1 MEQRGET
8 VIRLIPGGAAGWC
21 YYSKEIR
28 LEKGLRKS
36 GRRIWIE
43 AGVVQPDGS
52 VLFGDGAA
60 FVDSDQIG
68 TAVLA
73 ATGILLN
80 KEQSAFRIGLRLLE
94 DTDEAEVKVI
104 WRAYCKGKK
113 NLAEPEEEA
122 EEKTEEMVEEMLEE
136 KSAEVPEAA
145 PLREDD
151 FFIEAVPGSI
161 RQGDKFMFTCHRP
174 ADVQEPV
181 QWTVAGE
188 DAGWIN
194 GYGMYTAPQHP
205 GVFEVT
211 AQVGE
216 LKTSAYIV
224 VKDQ

>member
-52 VLFGDGAA
+52 VLFGDGTA

-73 ATGILLN
+73 AVGILLN

-113 NLAEPEEEA
+113 NQAEPEEEA
-122 EEKTEEMVEEMLEE
+122 EEP
-136 KSAEVPEAA
+136 AE
-145 PLREDD
+145 D
-151 FFIEAVPGSI
+151 
-161 RQGDKFMFTCHRP
+161 CHPR
-174 ADVQEPV
+174 
-181 QWTVAGE
+181 
-188 DAGWIN
+188 
-194 GYGMYTAPQHP
+194 
-205 GVFEVT
+205 
-211 AQVGE
+211 
-216 LKTSAYIV
+216 S
-224 VKDQ
+224 

>member
-21 YYSKEIR
+21 YYSKEIH
-28 LEKGLRKS
+28 LEKALRKS

-52 VLFGDGAA
+52 VLFGDATP
-60 FVDSDQIG
+60 FIDSDQIG

-113 NLAEPEEEA
+113 GAAEA
-122 EEKTEEMVEEMLEE
+122 EESTEEAVEETVEE
-136 KSAEVPEAA
+136 RQAEAPVAA
-145 PLREDD
+145 PQPSDD
-151 FFIEAVPGSI
+151 FYIEAVPGSI

-181 QWTVAGE
+181 QWAVAGE

-194 GYGMYTAPQHP
+194 GYGMYTAPRRP
-205 GVFEVT
+205 GIFEVT
-211 AQVGE
+211 AQVGDR
-216 LKTSAYIV
+216 KTSAYIV
-224 VKDQ
+224 VRE